1 VSARAS
7 RGARIRRAAVSGALA
22 AAGLALYAHTY
33 HEKYHTGF
41 AASDPNSMILPRAL
55 LGLLVVLG
63 AFAAWRDL
71 RSADAL
77 PPPAPRVAT
86 LFLPAALLVGSALV
100 AYAGFLLAVAPL
112 IAVALYALGERRWG
126 AILATTAIVGVGFW
140 YLFHHVLLIRLP
152 SVMSGGAF

>member
-1 VSARAS
+1 MSAGSRRA
-7 RGARIRRAAVSGALA
+7 ARIRRAAVSGALA

-41 AASDPNSMILPRAL
+41 AASDPNAMILPRAL
-55 LGLLVVLG
+55 LALLVALG
-63 AFAAWRDL
+63 ALAAWRDL
-71 RSADAL
+71 RVPDAL
-77 PPPAPRVAT
+77 PPPAPRMAT
-86 LFLPAALLVGSALV
+86 LLLPAALLAGSALV
-100 AYAGFLLAVAPL
+100 AYVGFLLAVAPL

-126 AILATTAIVGVGFW
+126 AILATTAVVGVGFW

>member
-1 VSARAS
+1 MSAGAP

-22 AAGLALYAHTY
+22 LSALALYAHTY

-41 AASDPNSMILPRAL
+41 AASDPNAMILPRAL
-55 LGLLVVLG
+55 LGLIVALG

-71 RSADAL
+71 RSAEAL

-86 LFLPAALLVGSALV
+86 LLLPAVLLVGSALV
-100 AYAGFLLAVAPL
+100 AYLGFLLAVAPL
-112 IAVALYALGERRWG
+112 LAVTLYGLGERRWG
-126 AILATTAIVGVGFW
+126 AILATTAVVGVGFW

-152 SVMSGGAF
+152 SIMSGGAF